1 MRINITPYVPP
12 PNVARI
18 PQDICEDIARND
30 WIGRGSTM
38 ELPTEAPPYGEQKDK
53 EPMFP

>member
-12 PNVARI
+12 PNVARK

-30 WIGRGSTM
+30 WVGRGSTM
-38 ELPTEAPPYGEQKDK
+38 ELPTDAPPNGEQRDK